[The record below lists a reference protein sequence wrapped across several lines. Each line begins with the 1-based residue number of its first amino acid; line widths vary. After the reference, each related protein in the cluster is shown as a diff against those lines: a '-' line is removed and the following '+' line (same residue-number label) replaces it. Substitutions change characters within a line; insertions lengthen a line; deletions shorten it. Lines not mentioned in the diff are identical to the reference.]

1 MSNKQIDSDATDVS
15 REPSPVAGLK
25 RHGTV
30 VLVPQPT
37 DDPKDPLVRVSLKCP
52 SITQRVGIVMTI
64 ILTDER
70 RIGLKAGS
78 TAFWRFF
85 ALLASLV
92 SPRLWQINWALKP
105 NRSSMER
112 L

>member
-1 MSNKQIDSDATDVS
+1 MSNPQKDSEAADGS
-15 REPSPVAGLK
+15 RDLSPVGGLK
-25 RHGTV
+25 RHGSV

-37 DDPKDPLVRVSLKCP
+37 DDPKDPLVRCHLNALTSP
-52 SITQRVGIVMTI
+52 SAWVPVV
-64 ILTDER
+64 LTDER

-78 TAFWRFF
+78 TAFWLFF

-92 SPRLWQINWALKP
+92 SPRLWQINWVLNPK
-105 NRSSMER
+105 RSSMER